1 MTLETAFRD
10 LHRAA
15 LAMGTLLLAGGDD
28 DKLIPVEA
36 ALQGGGKLIMEFGPL
51 PDLQRVQI
59 VCVEREGARH
69 VVCGISVK
77 QEPLQ

>member
-1 MTLETAFRD
+1 MTLETAFKE

-15 LAMGTLLLAGGDD
+15 LAMGTLLLASGDD
-28 DKLIPVEA
+28 DKLIPVEQ

>member
-1 MTLETAFRD
+1 MNLESAFKE

-15 LAMGTLLLAGGDD
+15 LEMGTLLMAGGDD
-28 DKLIPVEA
+28 DKLMPIEA
-36 ALQGGGKLIMEFGPL
+36 ALNGGGKLIMEFGPL
-51 PDLQRVQI
+51 PDMQRVQI

-69 VVCGISVK
+69 VVCGLTVK